1 MKKKLFVFTSLL
13 TTASV
18 AIFTLSSTTS
28 SSDKLLL
35 ENIAALAD
43 DPAVGWIAGEGV
55 TKCLLKGEPAPQSC
69 ATYVCGGTECKQER
83 GLQTPL
89 NGGRLIDCP

>member
-1 MKKKLFVFTSLL
+1 MKKKLFVFMSLL
-13 TTASV
+13 TIASV

-43 DPAVGWIAGEGV
+43 DPVGWIAGEGL
-55 TKCLLKGEPAPQSC
+55 TKCLLKGEPAPQSY
-69 ATYVCGGTECKQER
+69 ATHVCGGTECKQEQ